1 MEEGNNEWCV
11 LRGNFKTQEYKA
23 IKNLYVRMQ
32 ITRFFKQG
40 YTFIETGN
48 AETLAALSPTGKE
61 LVIAVLNTTGSE
73 RPFVIDL
80 NKFSGKIASVSNWR
94 TSETEDCRSFRSVEA
109 KGKKL
114 DYTRP
119 AKSLTTFVIDLE

>member
-1 MEEGNNEWCV
+1 
-11 LRGNFKTQEYKA
+11 
-23 IKNLYVRMQ
+23 MQ

-80 NKFSGKIASVSNWR
+80 NKLSGKIASVSNWR

>member
-11 LRGNFKTQEYKA
+11 LRGNFKTQEYKV

-48 AETLAALSPTGKE
+48 AGTLAALSPTGKE
-61 LVIAVLNTTGSE
+61 LVIAVLNTTEADS
-73 RPFVIDL
+73 PLVIDL
-80 NKFSGKIASVSNWR
+80 DKFADKIASVSNW
-94 TSETEDCRSFRSVEA
+94 
-109 KGKKL
+109 K
-114 DYTRP
+114 
-119 AKSLTTFVIDLE
+119 